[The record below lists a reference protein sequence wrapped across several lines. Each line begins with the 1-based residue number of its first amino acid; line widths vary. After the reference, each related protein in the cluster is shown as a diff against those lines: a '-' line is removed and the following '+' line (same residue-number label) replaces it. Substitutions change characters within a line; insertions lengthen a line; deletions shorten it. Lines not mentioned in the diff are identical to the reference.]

1 MPSSSNA
8 DCSLNFRFAVDDW
21 SSMYINFGVVLL
33 ILLVFVFDFALV
45 VDKDEEEGGGNESI
59 PPGTSLSPISN
70 PKSRPSKTL
79 RLASIHQK
87 TGFGITNT
95 DTAIL
100 FNAKESGLCRWDAQ
114 WVENGNEERIPRSM
128 KTHPL
133 CSFSGLLN
141 MSQSSGSITPAI
153 LCFSPLPPSP
163 LARSPPQPPQTAL
176 KTISPHPASS
186 LHPSAPFH
194 GITTLS
200 GSAGMVMPLVVI
212 VGICICVRIGRP
224 DEGRGTEARE
234 ARAPRS
240 VSDTRW

>member
-1 MPSSSNA
+1 M
-8 DCSLNFRFAVDDW
+8 
-21 SSMYINFGVVLL
+21 
-33 ILLVFVFDFALV
+33 
-45 VDKDEEEGGGNESI
+45 
-59 PPGTSLSPISN
+59 
-70 PKSRPSKTL
+70 
-79 RLASIHQK
+79 
-87 TGFGITNT
+87 
-95 DTAIL
+95 
-100 FNAKESGLCRWDAQ
+100 
-114 WVENGNEERIPRSM
+114 ENGNEEGIPRSM

-153 LCFSPLPPSP
+153 LCFSPSPPSP

-200 GSAGMVMPLVVI
+200 GSAGMIMPLVVI
-212 VGICICVRIGRP
+212 VGICICVRIGTELERGRP

-240 VSDTRW
+240 VSDMRW